1 MPREAAEMPF
11 LDHLEELRTR
21 ILRSLAA
28 LVVGVGVGI
37 WVVQQFAI
45 IEILKAP
52 IAPFLPSGRLVILS
66 PTEPI
71 MIVLKLGAILG
82 AVLVSPFL
90 LFQVWGF
97 LSPALYDRE
106 KKAIIPAL
114 TVGLLLFLT
123 GAVLGFTIVVPRA
136 LPVLFGVQ
144 VGVFE
149 NMITYDKYFGFVIQI
164 CLALGISFELPLV
177 MIILAVLG
185 VVTPA
190 MMSRFR
196 RHAIV
201 LSFVAGA
208 ILSPGADVFSMLL
221 MTAPLIVL
229 YEVGLAG
236 AKVVQRRKLRR
247 AAASASLV
255 WLVAALGGAAT
266 LAAQEPPPRPPVKVL
281 TRPDSVRGDS
291 ASADSVRLRALQTRD
306 SVAAARLGLPRA
318 PSRQFAPADSVMRD
332 LLDRLGFAVTRF
344 RGDTAV
350 VRAEAGEIDL
360 VGRAMAERGGATVEA
375 DRIRHRQESCEL
387 LALGSP
393 RLFGQGSPVIGDTVR
408 FDTCRERGV
417 VQSALTTVEEQGAN
431 WFVRGNLAIDSAQTR
446 VYAAGGEVSSCDLPV
461 PHFHFSVKQVK
472 WVSRSMMVARPAVLY
487 IRDVPILWLPFLFQ
501 DTKPGRRSGIL
512 PPQFG
517 LNDIIRPTG
526 RYNRQVT
533 GAGYYWVP
541 NEFIDLSA
549 RVNWYA
555 NRYFEWVVRT
565 NYRWLDRFVQGDLE
579 YSSRREPEGARGY
592 RIGWNHTQNF
602 SLTTSLNARVDYASN
617 TSIINRNAIDPLLTT
632 QQVSSSLNLQ
642 RRFAWGSAALGGNR
656 RQTLTDGAGQQTLP
670 SLSISPKPFDIGQ
683 HLTWSPGLTAS
694 STSEF
699 GTSRTPTIVV
709 RPDGTVDT
717 LAVELNARS
726 TNLNLDTPLR
736 FGTFNWRNA
745 LRITDRENAQRV
757 TTTYRVPDESTPDP
771 TDSVTV
777 SRVSNGGFSTDLRWD
792 TGINLPIL
800 FQGSWKLQPSLNVVD
815 VLPSYGFG
823 VRNERTGGEWVFQ
836 GKRAELSLSANP
848 TFFGFYG
855 GLGPLSRIRH
865 SVSPSLR
872 FAYSPRAA
880 VSERFADAV
889 RLPGGELQRESPVSR
904 RAGIALSQNFEGKA
918 KRAEGDTLTDERN
931 LPKVRLLSINTSGVD
946 YDFEQA
952 KEPGRTGWVTPTV
965 TNQLQSD
972 LVPNLQLSFTHDL
985 WDGPVGFEDSEFA
998 PFLTSVSAS
1007 FNVTGGTLRG
1017 LASLFGLGGTTTG
1030 TTGPRPPTQ
1039 PAFQPGFGPQE
1050 TGARGPGMQQ
1060 FGGGASGS
1068 FQSTINLSI
1077 NRARPSDDPNVPS
1090 IPTQSSVTLRTRLS
1104 PTRYWG
1110 LSWDTA
1116 YNATDKK
1123 FEYHR
1128 LSLERDL
1135 HEWRAAFNFYRNPNG
1150 NFSLFFTVFLTDL
1163 PDLKADYNQTTIAR

>member
-1 MPREAAEMPF
+1 MPRESAEMPF
-11 LDHLEELRTR
+11 LDHLEELRNR

-37 WVVQQFAI
+37 WVVQRFAI
-45 IEILKAP
+45 IEMLKGP

-97 LSPALYDRE
+97 LSPALYEKE
-106 KKAIIPAL
+106 KKAIVPAL

-123 GAVLGFTIVVPRA
+123 GAMLGFTIVVPRA

-201 LSFVAGA
+201 LAFVAGA

-236 AKVVQRRKLRR
+236 AKIVQRGKLKR
-247 AAASASLV
+247 AAASAALV
-255 WLVAALGGAAT
+255 GLLALASGGT
-266 LAAQEPPPRPPVKVL
+266 GRLEAQRPPPPPPVRVRIL
-281 TRPDSVRGDS
+281 ADSLRADS
-291 ASADSVRLRALQTRD
+291 AAADSVRQRALRTRD
-306 SVAAARLGLPRA
+306 SVAAARLGLPRS
-318 PSRQFAPADSVMRD
+318 PSRQFAPADSIIRD
-332 LLDRLGFAVTRF
+332 LLDRLGFSVTRF
-344 RGDTAV
+344 RADTAFI
-350 VRAEAGEIDL
+350 RAEAGEIDL
-360 VGRAMAERGGATVEA
+360 MGRAMAERGGATVEA
-375 DRIRHRQESCEL
+375 DRIRYRQAGCEL

-446 VYAAGGEVSSCDLPV
+446 VYGANGEFTSCDLAV
-461 PHFHFSVKQVK
+461 PHYHFSVKQVK
-472 WVSRSMMVARPAVLY
+472 WVSNSMMVARPAVLY

-517 LNDIIRPTG
+517 LNDIIRPSG

-541 NEFIDLSA
+541 NEFLDLSA

-555 NRYFEWVVRT
+555 NRYFEWVVHT

-592 RIGWNHTQNF
+592 RIGWNHSQNF
-602 SLTTSLNARVDYASN
+602 SLSTSLNARVDYASN

-642 RRFAWGSAALGGNR
+642 RRFAWGSAALGGTR
-656 RQTLTDGAGQQTLP
+656 RQSLTDGVGQQTLP
-670 SLSISPKPFDIGQ
+670 SFSISPKPFDIGQ
-683 HLTWSPGLTAS
+683 HVTWSPGLTAS
-694 STSEF
+694 NVTEF

-709 RPDGTVDT
+709 RPNGTVDT

-726 TNLNLDTPLR
+726 TNLNLDTPFR

-745 LRITDRENAQRV
+745 LRVTDRENGQRV
-757 TTTYRVPDESTPDP
+757 VSTYRVPDESTPDP

-777 SRVSNGGFSTDLRWD
+777 SRVANGGFTTDLRWE

-848 TFFGFYG
+848 TFFGFYR

-865 SVSPSLR
+865 SISPALR

-889 RLPGGELQRESPVSR
+889 RLPGGELQRESPISR
-904 RAGIALSQNFEGKA
+904 RAGISLSQNFEGKS

-931 LPKVRLLSINTSGVD
+931 LPKVRLLSITTSGVE

-952 KEPGRTGWVTPTV
+952 KDEGRTGWVTPTV
-965 TNQLQSD
+965 TNGLQSD
-972 LVPNLQLSFTHDL
+972 LVPNLQLSLTHDL
-985 WDGPVGFEDSEFA
+985 WDGPVGFKDTKFA

-1007 FNVTGGTLRG
+1007 FNLSGGTLRG
-1017 LASLFGLGGTTTG
+1017 LASLFGLAGKAPSS
-1030 TTGPRPPTQ
+1030 GPTRPTQ

-1050 TGARGPGMQQ
+1050 TGGRGPGMQQ

-1068 FQSTINLSI
+1068 FQSTVNISI
-1077 NRARPSDDPNVPS
+1077 NRARPSLDPDVPS
-1090 IPTQSSVTLRTRLS
+1090 LPTQSSITLRTRLS
-1104 PTRYWG
+1104 PTKYWG

-1150 NFSLFFTVFLTDL
+1150 NFSLFFSVFLTDL